1 MDNHQGD
8 GLVNLASTLK
18 PSQSRK
24 LRMQNVRPGLR
35 TGEEWHRTV
44 TISASAPLR
53 VVLAYSDFPG
63 PSLVNNLNLLVTA
76 PNGTRFVGN
85 QAQAGSVTLDSAN
98 NVEMVDVSAAAAGQW
113 RIDVVGS
120 NVPEGPQEFA
130 LVILGRVV

>member
-1 MDNHQGD
+1 VDNHQGY
-8 GLVNLASTLK
+8 GLINLGSALK

-24 LRMQNVRPGLR
+24 LRMQNVRPGLD

-44 TISASAPLR
+44 TLSGSAPLR

-63 PSLVNNLNLLVTA
+63 PALVNDLNLLVTA

-85 QAQAGSVTLDSAN
+85 QAQAGSVTLDSAS
-98 NVEMVDVSAAAAGQW
+98 NVEMVDVSSAATGQW

-130 LVILGRVV
+130 LVIIGRLA